1 MRSLTSEV
9 AQRLL
14 GTSFS
19 ISATY
24 IQHMIPGA
32 RELGINVEEMLKTA
46 GIDQQKLSQPDY
58 RVPLLQALKLQEL
71 QQEQSQDDAWG
82 IKLGAQV
89 RPRFFQVLGYAAMSS
104 NTLGEAIQ
112 QLLRF
117 ETLVWDM
124 GISELKQGEEFS
136 KIQLKTLLPDI
147 IPAQI
152 VELAIAGWVS
162 FGREIIANQSLLTQ
176 QSLPIAVHF
185 RHKAPVNL
193 AEHQAF
199 FNCPVLFEQKE
210 NAVIIPN
217 TLLNEAT
224 RDSDPH
230 LKQLMN
236 NKGESLL
243 KSYRLE
249 VNLSNEVRAVI
260 CQQLSQGE
268 PEIEQIALQL
278 DTPVRSLRK
287 RLQESNTSFKILL
300 DEVRFELAQTYLSDA
315 QLSLVDI
322 AFMLGFS
329 EQSAFSR
336 AFKRWYGSSP
346 SQYRSQIDN

>member
-1 MRSLTSEV
+1 MRSHTSKV

-24 IQHMIPGA
+24 IHHLIPMVK
-32 RELGINVEEMLKTA
+32 EQGINVEQMLISA

-58 RVPLLQALKLQEL
+58 RIPLFQLLKLQQL

-89 RPRFFQVLGYAAMSS
+89 RPRFLQVLGYAAMSS
-104 NTLGEAIQ
+104 HTVGDAIQ

-117 ETLVWDM
+117 ETLVWDF
-124 GISELKQGEEFS
+124 GISELKQGDEFS

-152 VELAIAGWVS
+152 VEMAMSSWVS
-162 FGREIIANQSLLTQ
+162 FGREILANQSLLTQ
-176 QSLPIAVHF
+176 QSLPTAIHF
-185 RHKAPVNL
+185 RHKAHADL
-193 AEHQAF
+193 TEHQAF

-224 RDSDPH
+224 KDSDPQ

-236 NKGESLL
+236 NKGDMLL
-243 KSYRLE
+243 KGYRLE
-249 VNLSNEVRAVI
+249 TNLSNEVRAAI
-260 CQQLSQGE
+260 CQQLPQGE
-268 PEIEQIALQL
+268 PEIEQVALQL
-278 DTPVRSLRK
+278 DTHVRSLRK
-287 RLQESNTSFKILL
+287 RLQEANTSFKTLL
-300 DEVRFELAQTYLSDA
+300 DEVRYELAQAYLADA

-336 AFKRWYGSSP
+336 AFKRWNGNSP
-346 SQYRSQIDN
+346 SQYRNQVEK